1 MDGQADN
8 PAGKAPRE
16 PKSLEWALKVGEQRR
31 SRAFYR
37 TVRALIRV
45 FLWRWL
51 RTRHR
56 GSENI
61 PPTGPVIIAPVHR
74 SNLDAPLFSVCTER
88 QLRALAKE
96 SLFVNPLGAWICAA
110 LGSIPLRRGEA
121 DRDAMRAAR
130 TLLDS
135 GAMADCSAQWLHQF
149 ARLGS
154 AYSRIRFGVAAP
166 RVGLLSIGEEPE
178 KGNLLVKETHKLLA
192 ADDEI
197 DFFGN
202 IEGRDVLDGP
212 VDVVVTDGF
221 TGNVLLKS
229 LEGTASF
236 FVRLI
241 LERLADGGQAG
252 AVPGRQSLEGGQR
265 IGHADA
271 HRSCGYGVSVDS
283 PEYGGG
289 VVGIQEAC
297 GSASDSRPKIGMAV
311 GPGARQGNE

>member
-135 GAMADCSAQWLHQF
+135 GAM
-149 ARLGS
+149 
-154 AYSRIRFGVAAP
+154 
-166 RVGLLSIGEEPE
+166 
-178 KGNLLVKETHKLLA
+178 LLVFPEGTRQRGNRVTGVFDGMSYLA
-192 ADDEI
+192 SKTKAPIVPVGIAGTEDALPAGSKFPKRVRTAI
-197 DFFGN
+197 VIGAP
-202 IEGRDVLDGP
+202 IRAPEGRLSRPELSALSTEV
-212 VDVVVTDGF
+212 
-221 TGNVLLKS
+221 
-229 LEGTASF
+229 GT
-236 FVRLI
+236 RL
-241 LERLADGGQAG
+241 
-252 AVPGRQSLEGGQR
+252 
-265 IGHADA
+265 
-271 HRSCGYGVSVDS
+271 
-283 PEYGGG
+283 
-289 VVGIQEAC
+289 QEAFDEAQALA
-297 GSASDSRPKIGMAV
+297 SALP
-311 GPGARQGNE
+311 ET